1 MLHLSPPCRFFTPHW
16 KLLDTMWGVLLHGTY
31 STRPLAST
39 VKVLPL
45 TLLLTYRP
53 QFLIMQPAPHEQLC
67 PAVLLS
73 IELNFTETNFNLKAG
88 EAWGNQKPAKRT
100 RHSLPAL
107 LLFEGTVL
115 SCALRNRMA
124 SSRLQLC
131 IHCPWALHFC
141 IMCTDFRHQVT
152 ANGPL
157 TSPCNTMALG

>member
-88 EAWGNQKPAKRT
+88 EAWGT
-100 RHSLPAL
+100 RSLQRGPGIPYLLSSYLRAL
-107 LLFEGTVL
+107 FCPVHWGTVWPAAGSSFVSTVPEL
-115 SCALRNRMA
+115 CTFASCVLI
-124 SSRLQLC
+124 SDTRLQPMG
-131 IHCPWALHFC
+131 H
-141 IMCTDFRHQVT
+141 
-152 ANGPL
+152 
-157 TSPCNTMALG
+157 